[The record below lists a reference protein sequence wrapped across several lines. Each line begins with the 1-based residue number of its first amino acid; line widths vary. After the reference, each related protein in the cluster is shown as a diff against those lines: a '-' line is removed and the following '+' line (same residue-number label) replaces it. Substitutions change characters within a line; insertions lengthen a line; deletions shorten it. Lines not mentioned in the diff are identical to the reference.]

1 MNKFD
6 HQKGQYFSIGEV
18 KIYYEEI
25 GDPDKP
31 VLVFL
36 HGGLGNI
43 EDFNSVVPLLGDDFR
58 IIGIDSRGQGK
69 SSLGSDNLT
78 YERIQLD
85 IEALLESLN
94 IKEITIIGFSDGGTI
109 SYRMAIES
117 AIRIK
122 KVVTIGATWNIKDSL
137 STEEIFL
144 NITADSW
151 KGKFPESFDSYQ
163 RLNPEPDFEK
173 LIKSMIALWLDQTA
187 TGFPNENVSKINCP
201 TLIVRGDQDHL
212 FSRESV
218 CEVADLIDNAAFLN
232 IPFAGHLAYEDQL
245 ELFFNILKQFL
256 KEQ

>member
-6 HQKGQYFSIGEV
+6 HQKGLHFSIGEV
-18 KIYYEEI
+18 KIYYEEM
-25 GDPDKP
+25 GNPDKP

-43 EDFNSVVPLLGDDFR
+43 EDFNAVVPLLGDDFR

-69 SSLGSDNLT
+69 SSLGAEGLT
-78 YERIQLD
+78 YKRIQLD
-85 IEALLESLN
+85 IEALLESLDVN
-94 IKEITIIGFSDGGTI
+94 DITIIGFSDGGTI

-117 AIRIK
+117 TIRIK
-122 KVVTIGATWNIKDSL
+122 KIVTIGATWNIKDSL

-151 KGKFPESFDSYQ
+151 KEKFPESFDSYQ

-173 LIKSMIALWLDQTA
+173 LIKAIIKLWLDKTT
-187 TGFPNENVSKINCP
+187 TGFPNENVNKINCP

-218 CEVADLIDNAAFLN
+218 CQVADLIDNAAFLN

-245 ELFFNILKQFL
+245 KTFFNTLKQFL
-256 KEQ
+256 DKN

>member
-6 HQKGQYFSIGEV
+6 HQKGQHFSIGEV

-25 GDPDKP
+25 GNPDKP

-36 HGGLGNI
+36 HGGLGNM
-43 EDFNSVVPLLGDDFR
+43 EDFNSVVPFLADNFR

-69 SSLGSDNLT
+69 SSLGADNLT

-85 IEALLESLN
+85 IEALLHSLN
-94 IKEITIIGFSDGGTI
+94 INDITIIGFSDGGTI
-109 SYRMAIES
+109 AYRMAIES
-117 AIRIK
+117 SIK
-122 KVVTIGATWNIKDSL
+122 VKKLVTIGATWNIKDSL

-144 NITADSW
+144 NITADRW
-151 KGKFPESFDSYQ
+151 KEKFPESFNSYQ

-173 LIKSMIALWLDQTA
+173 LIKSMIALWLDRRA

-218 CEVADLIDNAAFLN
+218 CEVADLIDHSALLN
-232 IPFAGHLAYEDQL
+232 IPFAGHVAHEDQL
-245 ELFFNILKQFL
+245 ELFFNALQQFL
-256 KEQ
+256 NEQ

>member
-6 HQKGQYFSIGEV
+6 HQKGQHFSIGEV

-25 GDPDKP
+25 GNPDKP

-43 EDFNSVVPLLGDDFR
+43 EDFNAVVPLLGDDFR

-69 SSLGSDNLT
+69 SSLGAEDLT
-78 YERIQLD
+78 YKRIQLD
-85 IEALLESLN
+85 VEALLESLN
-94 IKEITIIGFSDGGTI
+94 VNDITIIGFSDGGTI

-117 AIRIK
+117 TIRIK
-122 KVVTIGATWNIKDSL
+122 KVVTIGATWNIMNSL

-151 KGKFPESFDSYQ
+151 KEKFPESFDSYQ

-173 LIKSMIALWLDQTA
+173 LIKSMIGLWLDKTT

-218 CEVADLIDNAAFLN
+218 CQVADLIDNAAFLN
-232 IPFAGHLAYEDQL
+232 IPFAGHLAHEDQL
-245 ELFFNILKQFL
+245 KIFFNTLKQFL
-256 KEQ
+256 DKY

>member
-6 HQKGQYFSIGEV
+6 HQKGQHFSIGEV

-25 GDPDKP
+25 GNPDKP

-43 EDFNSVVPLLGDDFR
+43 EDFNAVVPLLGDDFR

-69 SSLGSDNLT
+69 SSLGAEDLT
-78 YERIQLD
+78 YKRIQLD
-85 IEALLESLN
+85 VEALLESLN
-94 IKEITIIGFSDGGTI
+94 VNDITIIGFSDGGTI

-117 AIRIK
+117 TIRIK
-122 KVVTIGATWNIKDSL
+122 KVVTIGATWNIMDSL

-151 KGKFPESFDSYQ
+151 KEKFPESFDSYQ

-173 LIKSMIALWLDQTA
+173 LIKSMIGLWLDKTT

-218 CEVADLIDNAAFLN
+218 CQVADLIDNAAFLN
-232 IPFAGHLAYEDQL
+232 IPFAGHLAHEDQL
-245 ELFFNILKQFL
+245 KIFFNTLKQFL
-256 KEQ
+256 DKY